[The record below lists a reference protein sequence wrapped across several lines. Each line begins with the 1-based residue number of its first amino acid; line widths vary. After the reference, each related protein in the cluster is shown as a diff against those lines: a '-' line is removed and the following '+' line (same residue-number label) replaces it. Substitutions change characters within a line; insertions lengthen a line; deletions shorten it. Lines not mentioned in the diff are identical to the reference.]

1 MAFLEFEKSWREKI
15 SLILP
20 WISRE
25 PYLCIEHYNYAVF
38 PGAETKSR
46 WYVKKG
52 RKNWPGHIFYVRLSH
67 LKYSSM
73 KEWWKKTCRNTKN
86 DIRWRE
92 KNTRRK
98 KVWKIYEYYYRI
110 LKMSYSILILLSRGS
125 LRSSTFNGHM
135 IR

>member
-1 MAFLEFEKSWREKI
+1 MAFLEFDKSWREKI

-38 PGAETKSR
+38 PGAERKSR

-73 KEWWKKTCRNTKN
+73 KEWWKKNMQKYKKWYTMERK
-86 DIRWRE
+86 
-92 KNTRRK
+92 KLRRK
-98 KVWKIYEYYYRI
+98 KVWKIYENYYRI

-125 LRSSTFNGHM
+125 LRISTFNGHM